1 MASSSLTSLLVD
13 YVFRNMVGMECGI
26 FFFCGIYKK
35 KHKEKHVN
43 IVYIYIYIYIIVEF
57 Y

>member
-1 MASSSLTSLLVD
+1 
-13 YVFRNMVGMECGI
+13 MECGN
-26 FFFCGIYKK
+26 FFFHGIHKK

-43 IVYIYIYIYIIVEF
+43 IVYIYIYIYNSRILLMNLEP